1 MDSEDGSRQLGLPLA
16 RPVAVLALR
25 SQLAPVAWA
34 FARGL
39 PGGRLG
45 YVRIAGGGALGGRSH
60 VVGAL
65 RERRLLAGSLTVGT
79 SPGREGEAITTA
91 GALHDGL
98 RELGWDAVV
107 CDAGA
112 ESAEDGTPF
121 GPAAMAA
128 LDCAHAALA
137 LGCATL
143 VVPRMCSGDARRR
156 RRGISQDTL
165 TVLDLLLEPVSV
177 ALPAGMR
184 SPVGAELHAGL
195 RAVFGAP
202 SRTAAQAPPTLDM
215 EPLTDRPA
223 RIARHDW
230 RRAAVD
236 LPGFAAAGLPAQT
249 SGSGPLEDPLCFG
262 GALAGGAVLAELAV
276 EAGYGER
283 DEEGEG
289 AAA

>member
-1 MDSEDGSRQLGLPLA
+1 M
-16 RPVAVLALR
+16 
-25 SQLAPVAWA
+25 
-34 FARGL
+34 
-39 PGGRLG
+39 
-45 YVRIAGGGALGGRSH
+45 
-60 VVGAL
+60 
-65 RERRLLAGSLTVGT
+65 
-79 SPGREGEAITTA
+79 
-91 GALHDGL
+91 
-98 RELGWDAVV
+98 

-121 GPAAMAA
+121 GHGAMAA

-143 VVPRMCSGDARRR
+143 LVARMSSGDARRR
-156 RRGISQDTL
+156 RRGISQHTL

-184 SPVGAELHAGL
+184 SPVGAELRAGL

-236 LPGFAAAGLPAQT
+236 LPGFAAAG
-249 SGSGPLEDPLCFG
+249 CRRRRW
-262 GALAGGAVLAELAV
+262 AVGRSRTRCSSVARSPEARYSPTLAV